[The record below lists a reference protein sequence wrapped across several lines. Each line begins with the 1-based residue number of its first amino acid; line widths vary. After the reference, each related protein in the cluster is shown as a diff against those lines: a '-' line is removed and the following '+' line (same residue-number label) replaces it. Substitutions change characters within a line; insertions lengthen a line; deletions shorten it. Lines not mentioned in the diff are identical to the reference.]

1 LEDNLLSKKIEKTLN
16 DQLNAELHSAY
27 IYYSMSAY
35 FEDKNLKGFGSW
47 MRVQAQEEL
56 FHASKFYQYIIDRG
70 GRVKMQPIAAVD
82 TNWKSPIAAFEAAY
96 KHECYISD
104 RINKLVVLA
113 RKENDN
119 ATENFLQWF
128 VEEQVEEE
136 ATADEKVQEL
146 KLVGGEGHGL
156 FMLDREAGQRVFTP
170 PAASAG
176 E

>member
-1 LEDNLLSKKIEKTLN
+1 MLNKKVEKAIN

-35 FEDKNLKGFGSW
+35 FEDKSLKGFGSW

-56 FHASKFYQYIIDRG
+56 FHVAKFYQYIIDRG
-70 GRVKMQPIAAVD
+70 GRVLLQSIDAVETD
-82 TNWKSPIAAFEAAY
+82 WESPIAVFENAY
-96 KHECYISD
+96 RHECYISD
-104 RINKLVVLA
+104 RINKLVALA
-113 RKENDN
+113 REENDTP
-119 ATENFLQWF
+119 TENFLQWF

-146 KLVGGEGHGL
+146 KLIGGEGHGL
-156 FMLDREAGQRVFTP
+156 FMIDREAGQRVFTP
-170 PAASAG
+170 PASEG